1 MKKALHIIF
10 SFCFLFVFNQLI
22 ATQKIPNY
30 LIFKLH
36 AEYKQEIIGNSPSL
50 KLQTIFSELGI
61 NEIRPKF
68 PLHKS
73 PTTLKN
79 SHGEKLVDL
88 SLIYECFHTGKYA
101 DSYIIQKLLN
111 TKIFEYVEVFYIPE
125 LCFQP
130 NDQMLHLQYS
140 LSLVKAFDAWSI
152 HQGDTNVVIGITDT
166 GVDLNHPDLFPNI
179 KINYADPINGI
190 DDDGDGYIDNY
201 YGWNTGDNN
210 HLVSSASH
218 HGVHVAG
225 ISSAVVNNG
234 LGIAGIGFKCK
245 FLPVK
250 IANSDG
256 MLTGAYDGIVYAADK
271 GCAVINC
278 SWGSPAYSRF
288 AQDIINYATINKNSL
303 IVAAAGNN
311 NNEVKFY
318 PAAYDYV
325 LSVAATSYDDSKW
338 SNSSYGYYVDIS
350 APGHNIYSTWI
361 NGGYTNSSGTSMA
374 APLVAGAA
382 ALVKSRFP
390 SYTALQIGEV
400 LRVSADDITAQN
412 NSNLINKLGSGR
424 LNMHKALQNLQT
436 PSVIVSNT
444 IFSDNND
451 EAFKIGDTIRF
462 SAKFTNMLSTLG
474 NAYAVI
480 STDANYLQILNS
492 TFNVGTLNTLQYT
505 NNLSNPYLIK
515 ILPNAPQNATAQIKL
530 TVLGNFGFKQDFYID
545 IDVNVDYINIKENKI
560 WTSIGSAGQIG
571 FNNIEKGNGLGFI
584 YKAAEGDFQL
594 LFEAGLMIG
603 KDSMYVSDCIRG
615 ESGYDRDFWGYATL
629 QKKNSP
635 VYAHYEAEGA
645 FNDANSTTYVG
656 VDVKQRV
663 FAWNS
668 FPDDKYIIIQY
679 IIKNIYPAPISTVY
693 AGIFADWDIM
703 NYAYNKSDFDASN
716 QLAYAYSTENNGKY
730 AGIKLLSNSAPVNC
744 YAIDNIP
751 GGNGGVDLTAFG
763 FSTKEKYT
771 TLSTS
776 RLQAG
781 QGVNGND
788 VMHVLSSGPFSLNV
802 GESIEISFALI
813 AGDSLSDLINSAQAA
828 QNRYINDVPDK
839 VKVNELNYSK
849 TFIFPNP
856 TDYQINIS
864 SSSKFYQI
872 DLFDNLGRLV
882 YSQKTEMVNY
892 LTLPTFDFPNGIY
905 FLKIYSNN
913 QSENHKIIISK
924 H

>member
-1 MKKALHIIF
+1 MKQILRIIF
-10 SFCFLFVFNQLI
+10 SFCFIIAFNQLK
-22 ATQKIPNY
+22 AKEKIPNY
-30 LIFKLH
+30 FILKLKT
-36 AEYKQEIIGNSPSL
+36 EYKQEIIGNSPSV

-61 NEIRPKF
+61 NQIQAKF

-73 PTTLKN
+73 PEVPKN
-79 SHGEKLVDL
+79 SNGEELVDL
-88 SLIYECFHTGKYA
+88 SLIYECYHSGKYA
-101 DSYIIQKLLN
+101 DGYIIQKLLN
-111 TKIFEYVEVFYIPE
+111 TRIFEYVEAFYIPE

-130 NDQMLHLQYS
+130 NDQMLQLQYS
-140 LSLVKAFDAWSI
+140 LPIVKAFDAWNI

-166 GVDLNHPDLFPNI
+166 GIDLNHPDLLPNI

-234 LGIAGIGFKCK
+234 LGIAGSGFNCK

-288 AQDIINYATINKNSL
+288 AQDIINYATINKNAL
-303 IVAAAGNN
+303 VVAAAGNN
-311 NNEVKFY
+311 NNDVKFY

-424 LNMHKALQNLQT
+424 LNMQKALQNLQS
-436 PSVIVSNT
+436 PSLIVSNT

-451 EAFKIGDTIRF
+451 QAFIIGDTIRF
-462 SAKFTNMLSTLG
+462 SAKFTNMLSILG

-492 TFNVGTLNTLQYT
+492 TFNVGTLNTLQHT
-505 NNLSNPYLIK
+505 NNLSNPFLIK

-530 TVLGNFGFKQDFYID
+530 TVLGDFGFKQDFYFD
-545 IDVNVDYINIKENKI
+545 LDVNVDYINVRENKV

-571 FNNIEKGNGLGFI
+571 YSDIQKGSGLGFI
-584 YKAAEGDFQL
+584 YKSADGDYNL

-615 ESGYDRDFWGYATL
+615 ESGYDRDFWGYATI

-635 VYAHYEAEGA
+635 VYADYEAEGA

-663 FAWNS
+663 FAWNN
-668 FPDDKYIIIQY
+668 FPDDKFIIIQY

-703 NYAYNKSDFDASN
+703 NYANNKSDFDATN

-788 VMHVLSSGPFSLNV
+788 IMHVLSSGPFSLNV

-839 VKVNELNYSK
+839 VKVNELNESK
-849 TFIFPNP
+849 TSIFPNP
-856 TDYQINIS
+856 IAHQINIS
-864 SSSKFYQI
+864 SSSKIYKI
-872 DLFDNLGRLV
+872 ELFDNFGRLIHT
-882 YSQKTEMVNY
+882 QKTELINQ
-892 LTLPTFDFPNGIY
+892 LSIPTSDIPNGIY
-905 FLKIYSNN
+905 FLKIYSTNR
-913 QSENHKIIISK
+913 SEYHKIIISK
-924 H
+924 